1 MGRLKQQPTRADAK
15 RNRQKLLE
23 AALKAFTQHGLNTS
37 LEAIARDAG
46 VGIATLYRNFPT
58 RETLALAAYQHE
70 VEQVCEAAVQLSSTL
85 PSDRALREWMG
96 RLTEFVA
103 TKRGMS
109 DVLKVVVAD
118 SQFYAD
124 LDLRSRMIATL
135 ATLMRRAAEDGLIR
149 DDVNAEDLMR
159 VMVGIW
165 QNSEG
170 QAEKLQASRLFDLLL
185 DGLRYGALVQTQ
197 QNW

>member
-1 MGRLKQQPTRADAK
+1 MAQSKQSTRADAK

-37 LEAIARDAG
+37 LEAIAREAG

-70 VEQVCEAAVQLSSTL
+70 VEQVCEAAVQLSRTL
-85 PSDRALREWMG
+85 PSDRALREWMS

-103 TKRGMS
+103 TKQGMS

-124 LDLRSRMIATL
+124 LDLRGKMIATL

-149 DDVNAEDLMR
+149 GDVNAEDVMR
-159 VMVGIW
+159 VMAGIW

-170 QAEKLQASRLFDLLL
+170 QAEKLQGSRLFDLLL

-197 QNW
+197 QNR